1 MAPGKGAH
9 FLLYY
14 LISMRELCYERLYGM
29 KMEKSV
35 LEGA

>member
-9 FLLYY
+9 YHLYY
-14 LISMRELCYERLYGM
+14 SISMQKLCYERLYGM

-35 LEGA
+35 MEGA